1 MEPYSNYDLEKEL
14 AKEHIEIK
22 RFTNLSYLLW
32 QKPLLRRRL
41 KKKAKK
47 YCKYKLGADGL
58 DNVYR
63 SIYLGK
69 KKYEEYM
76 ELIEKSR
83 ERALELYEELA
94 VAADE
99 DREVFLKLSE
109 AYALPKETEEE
120 KKIKQQVLGERSLA
134 ATEAPFKVMELSLE
148 GLEITEK
155 LVGKS
160 NKMAVSDLGV
170 AAACFLAACKSA
182 WLNVKINL
190 PYLTDKDRAQAFE
203 KGGRNILEKVT
214 ELSEKIYDAVEK
226 EI

>member
-1 MEPYSNYDLEKEL
+1 MGKIADMSIKEYL
-14 AKEHIEIK
+14 DILKTDAPAPGGGGVSGLTAAQGISLTLMVIEL
-22 RFTNLSYLLW
+22 T
-32 QKPLLRRRL
+32 
-41 KKKAKK
+41 
-47 YCKYKLGADGL
+47 
-58 DNVYR
+58 
-63 SIYLGK
+63 LGK

-120 KKIKQQVLGERSLA
+120 KKNKQQVLGERSLA
-134 ATEAPFKVMELSLE
+134 ATEAPYKVMELSLE

-160 NKMAVSDLGV
+160 NKMAVSDLGE

>member
-1 MEPYSNYDLEKEL
+1 MGKIADMSIKEYL
-14 AKEHIEIK
+14 DILKTDAPAPGGGGVSGLTAAQGISLTLMVIEL
-22 RFTNLSYLLW
+22 T
-32 QKPLLRRRL
+32 
-41 KKKAKK
+41 
-47 YCKYKLGADGL
+47 
-58 DNVYR
+58 
-63 SIYLGK
+63 LGK

-120 KKIKQQVLGERSLA
+120 KKFKQQVLGERSLA
-134 ATEAPFKVMELSLE
+134 ATEAPYKVMELSLE

>member
-1 MEPYSNYDLEKEL
+1 MGKIADMSIKEYL
-14 AKEHIEIK
+14 DILKTDAPAPGGGGVSGLTAAQGISLTLMVIEL
-22 RFTNLSYLLW
+22 T
-32 QKPLLRRRL
+32 
-41 KKKAKK
+41 
-47 YCKYKLGADGL
+47 
-58 DNVYR
+58 
-63 SIYLGK
+63 LGK

-134 ATEAPFKVMELSLE
+134 ATEAPYKVMELSLE

-190 PYLTDKDRAQAFE
+190 PYLTDKDKAQAFE

>member
-1 MEPYSNYDLEKEL
+1 MGKIADMSIKEYL
-14 AKEHIEIK
+14 DILKTDAPAPGGGGVSGLTAAQGISLTLMVIEL
-22 RFTNLSYLLW
+22 T
-32 QKPLLRRRL
+32 
-41 KKKAKK
+41 
-47 YCKYKLGADGL
+47 
-58 DNVYR
+58 
-63 SIYLGK
+63 LGK

-120 KKIKQQVLGERSLA
+120 KKNKQQVLGERSLA

>member
-1 MEPYSNYDLEKEL
+1 MGKIVDMSIKEYL
-14 AKEHIEIK
+14 DILKTDAPAPGGGGVSGLTAAQGISLTLMVIEL
-22 RFTNLSYLLW
+22 T
-32 QKPLLRRRL
+32 
-41 KKKAKK
+41 
-47 YCKYKLGADGL
+47 
-58 DNVYR
+58 
-63 SIYLGK
+63 LGK
-69 KKYEEYM
+69 KKYEEYR

-120 KKIKQQVLGERSLA
+120 KKIKQQVLGERSIA
-134 ATEAPFKVMELSLE
+134 ATEAPYKVMELSLE

>member
-1 MEPYSNYDLEKEL
+1 MGKIADMSIKEYL
-14 AKEHIEIK
+14 DILKTDAPAPGGGGVSGLTAAQGISLTLMVIEL
-22 RFTNLSYLLW
+22 T
-32 QKPLLRRRL
+32 
-41 KKKAKK
+41 
-47 YCKYKLGADGL
+47 
-58 DNVYR
+58 
-63 SIYLGK
+63 LGK

-83 ERALELYEELA
+83 VRALELYEELA

-120 KKIKQQVLGERSLA
+120 KKFKKQVLGERSLA
-134 ATEAPFKVMELSLE
+134 ATEAPYKVMELSLE

>member
-1 MEPYSNYDLEKEL
+1 MGKIADMSIKEYL
-14 AKEHIEIK
+14 DILKTDAPAPGGGGVSGLTAAQGISLTLMVIEL
-22 RFTNLSYLLW
+22 T
-32 QKPLLRRRL
+32 
-41 KKKAKK
+41 
-47 YCKYKLGADGL
+47 
-58 DNVYR
+58 
-63 SIYLGK
+63 LGK

-76 ELIEKSR
+76 EIIEKSR

-120 KKIKQQVLGERSLA
+120 KKIKQQILGERSLA
-134 ATEAPFKVMELSLE
+134 ATEAPYKVMELSLE

-170 AAACFLAACKSA
+170 AAASFLAACKSA

-214 ELSEKIYDAVEK
+214 ELSEKIYYAVEK

>member
-1 MEPYSNYDLEKEL
+1 MGKIADMSIKEYL
-14 AKEHIEIK
+14 DILKTDAPAPGGGGVSGLTAAQGISLTLMVIEL
-22 RFTNLSYLLW
+22 T
-32 QKPLLRRRL
+32 
-41 KKKAKK
+41 
-47 YCKYKLGADGL
+47 
-58 DNVYR
+58 
-63 SIYLGK
+63 LGK

-76 ELIEKSR
+76 EIIEKSR

-120 KKIKQQVLGERSLA
+120 KRIKQQILGERSLA
-134 ATEAPFKVMELSLE
+134 ATEAPYKVMELSLE

>member
-1 MEPYSNYDLEKEL
+1 MGKIADMSIKEYL
-14 AKEHIEIK
+14 DILKTDAPAPGGGGVSGLTAAQGISLTLMVIEL
-22 RFTNLSYLLW
+22 T
-32 QKPLLRRRL
+32 
-41 KKKAKK
+41 
-47 YCKYKLGADGL
+47 
-58 DNVYR
+58 
-63 SIYLGK
+63 LGK

-83 ERALELYEELA
+83 DRALELYEELA

-120 KKIKQQVLGERSLA
+120 KKNKQQVLGERSLA
-134 ATEAPFKVMELSLE
+134 ATEAPYKVMELSLE

>member
-1 MEPYSNYDLEKEL
+1 MGKIADMSIKEYL
-14 AKEHIEIK
+14 DILKTDAPAPGGGGVSGLTAAQGISLTLMVIEL
-22 RFTNLSYLLW
+22 T
-32 QKPLLRRRL
+32 
-41 KKKAKK
+41 
-47 YCKYKLGADGL
+47 
-58 DNVYR
+58 
-63 SIYLGK
+63 LGK

-120 KKIKQQVLGERSLA
+120 KKNKQQVLGERSLA
-134 ATEAPFKVMELSLE
+134 ATEAPYKVMELSLE

-203 KGGRNILEKVT
+203 KGGRNFLEKVT

>member
-1 MEPYSNYDLEKEL
+1 MGKIADMSIKEYL
-14 AKEHIEIK
+14 DILKTDAPAPGGGGVSGLTAAQGISLTLMVIEL
-22 RFTNLSYLLW
+22 T
-32 QKPLLRRRL
+32 
-41 KKKAKK
+41 
-47 YCKYKLGADGL
+47 
-58 DNVYR
+58 
-63 SIYLGK
+63 LGK

-190 PYLTDKDRAQAFE
+190 PYLTDKDRTQAFE

-214 ELSEKIYDAVEK
+214 ALSEKIYDAVEK

>member
-1 MEPYSNYDLEKEL
+1 MGKIADMSIKEYL
-14 AKEHIEIK
+14 DILKTDAPAPGGGGVSGLTAAQGISLTLMVIEL
-22 RFTNLSYLLW
+22 T
-32 QKPLLRRRL
+32 
-41 KKKAKK
+41 
-47 YCKYKLGADGL
+47 
-58 DNVYR
+58 
-63 SIYLGK
+63 LGK

-134 ATEAPFKVMELSLE
+134 ATEAPYKVMELSLE

-203 KGGRNILEKVT
+203 KGGINILEKVT
-214 ELSEKIYDAVEK
+214 ALSEKIYDAVEK

>member
-1 MEPYSNYDLEKEL
+1 MGKIADMSIKEYL
-14 AKEHIEIK
+14 DILKTDAPAPGGGGVSGLTAAQGISLTLMVIEL
-22 RFTNLSYLLW
+22 T
-32 QKPLLRRRL
+32 
-41 KKKAKK
+41 
-47 YCKYKLGADGL
+47 
-58 DNVYR
+58 
-63 SIYLGK
+63 LGK

-83 ERALELYEELA
+83 ERALGLYEELA

-120 KKIKQQVLGERSLA
+120 KKFKKQVLSERSLA
-134 ATEAPFKVMELSLE
+134 ATEAPYKVMELSLE

>member
-1 MEPYSNYDLEKEL
+1 MGKIADMSIKEYL
-14 AKEHIEIK
+14 DILKTDAPAPGGGGVSGLTAAQGISLTLMVIEL
-22 RFTNLSYLLW
+22 T
-32 QKPLLRRRL
+32 
-41 KKKAKK
+41 
-47 YCKYKLGADGL
+47 
-58 DNVYR
+58 
-63 SIYLGK
+63 LGK

-120 KKIKQQVLGERSLA
+120 KKIKQQVLGERSIA
-134 ATEAPFKVMELSLE
+134 ATEAPYKVMELSLE

>member
-1 MEPYSNYDLEKEL
+1 MGKIADMSIKEYL
-14 AKEHIEIK
+14 DILKTDAPAPGGGGVSGLTAAQGISLTLMVIEL
-22 RFTNLSYLLW
+22 T
-32 QKPLLRRRL
+32 
-41 KKKAKK
+41 
-47 YCKYKLGADGL
+47 
-58 DNVYR
+58 
-63 SIYLGK
+63 LGK

-76 ELIEKSR
+76 EIIEKSR

-120 KKIKQQVLGERSLA
+120 KKIKQQILGERSLA
-134 ATEAPFKVMELSLE
+134 ATEAPYKVMKLSLE

>member
-1 MEPYSNYDLEKEL
+1 MGKIADMSIKEYL
-14 AKEHIEIK
+14 DILKTDAPAPGGGGVSGLTAAQGISLTLMVIEL
-22 RFTNLSYLLW
+22 T
-32 QKPLLRRRL
+32 
-41 KKKAKK
+41 
-47 YCKYKLGADGL
+47 
-58 DNVYR
+58 
-63 SIYLGK
+63 LGK

-120 KKIKQQVLGERSLA
+120 KKNKQQVLGERSLA
-134 ATEAPFKVMELSLE
+134 ATEAPYKVMELSLE

-214 ELSEKIYDAVEK
+214 KLSEKIYDAVEK

>member
-1 MEPYSNYDLEKEL
+1 MGKIADMSIKEYL
-14 AKEHIEIK
+14 DILKTDAPAPGGGGVSGLTAAQGISLTLMVIEL
-22 RFTNLSYLLW
+22 T
-32 QKPLLRRRL
+32 
-41 KKKAKK
+41 
-47 YCKYKLGADGL
+47 
-58 DNVYR
+58 
-63 SIYLGK
+63 LGK

-120 KKIKQQVLGERSLA
+120 KKIKKQVLGERSLA
-134 ATEAPFKVMELSLE
+134 ATEAPYKVMELSLE

-214 ELSEKIYDAVEK
+214 ALSEKIYDAVEK

>member
-1 MEPYSNYDLEKEL
+1 MGKIADMSIKEYL
-14 AKEHIEIK
+14 DILKTDAPAPGGGGVSGLTAAQGISLTLMVIEL
-22 RFTNLSYLLW
+22 T
-32 QKPLLRRRL
+32 
-41 KKKAKK
+41 
-47 YCKYKLGADGL
+47 
-58 DNVYR
+58 
-63 SIYLGK
+63 LGK

-83 ERALELYEELA
+83 VRALELYEELA

-120 KKIKQQVLGERSLA
+120 KKIKQQILGERSLA
-134 ATEAPFKVMELSLE
+134 ATEAPYKVMELSLE

-214 ELSEKIYDAVEK
+214 ALSEKIYDAVEK

>member
-1 MEPYSNYDLEKEL
+1 MGKIADMSIKEYL
-14 AKEHIEIK
+14 DILKTDAPAPGGGGVSGLTAAQGISLTLMVIEL
-22 RFTNLSYLLW
+22 T
-32 QKPLLRRRL
+32 
-41 KKKAKK
+41 
-47 YCKYKLGADGL
+47 
-58 DNVYR
+58 
-63 SIYLGK
+63 LGK

>member
-1 MEPYSNYDLEKEL
+1 MEKIADMSIKEYL
-14 AKEHIEIK
+14 DILKTDAPAPGGGGVSGLTAAQGISLTLMVIEL
-22 RFTNLSYLLW
+22 T
-32 QKPLLRRRL
+32 
-41 KKKAKK
+41 
-47 YCKYKLGADGL
+47 
-58 DNVYR
+58 
-63 SIYLGK
+63 LGK

-134 ATEAPFKVMELSLE
+134 ATEAPYKVMELSLE

>member
-1 MEPYSNYDLEKEL
+1 M
-14 AKEHIEIK
+14 
-22 RFTNLSYLLW
+22 
-32 QKPLLRRRL
+32 RRRL
-41 KKKAKK
+41 KGTVRHMGKI
-47 YCKYKLGADGL
+47 ADMSIKEYLDILKTDAPAPGGGGVSGL
-58 DNVYR
+58 TATQGISLTLMV
-63 SIYLGK
+63 IELTLGK

-76 ELIEKSR
+76 EIIEKSR

-120 KKIKQQVLGERSLA
+120 KKIKQQILGERSLA
-134 ATEAPFKVMELSLE
+134 ATEAPYKVMELSLE

>member
-1 MEPYSNYDLEKEL
+1 MGKIADMSIKEYL
-14 AKEHIEIK
+14 DILKTDAPAPGGGGVSGLTAAQGISLTLMVIEL
-22 RFTNLSYLLW
+22 T
-32 QKPLLRRRL
+32 
-41 KKKAKK
+41 
-47 YCKYKLGADGL
+47 
-58 DNVYR
+58 
-63 SIYLGK
+63 LGK

-94 VAADE
+94 VAADD

-134 ATEAPFKVMELSLE
+134 ATEAPYKVMELSLE

-214 ELSEKIYDAVEK
+214 ALSEKIYDAVEK

>member
-1 MEPYSNYDLEKEL
+1 MGKIADMSIKEYL
-14 AKEHIEIK
+14 DILKTDAPAPGGGGVSGLTAAQGISLTLMVIEL
-22 RFTNLSYLLW
+22 T
-32 QKPLLRRRL
+32 
-41 KKKAKK
+41 
-47 YCKYKLGADGL
+47 
-58 DNVYR
+58 
-63 SIYLGK
+63 LGK

-120 KKIKQQVLGERSLA
+120 RKIKQQVLGERSLA

-214 ELSEKIYDAVEK
+214 ALSEKIYDAVEK

>member
-1 MEPYSNYDLEKEL
+1 MGKIADMSIKEYL
-14 AKEHIEIK
+14 DILKTDAPAPGGGGVSGLTAAQGISLTLMVIEL
-22 RFTNLSYLLW
+22 T
-32 QKPLLRRRL
+32 
-41 KKKAKK
+41 
-47 YCKYKLGADGL
+47 
-58 DNVYR
+58 
-63 SIYLGK
+63 LGK

-120 KKIKQQVLGERSLA
+120 KKNKQQVLGERSLA
-134 ATEAPFKVMELSLE
+134 ATEAPYKVMELSLE

-214 ELSEKIYDAVEK
+214 ALSEKIYDAVEK

>member
-1 MEPYSNYDLEKEL
+1 MGKIADMSIKEYL
-14 AKEHIEIK
+14 DILKTDAPAPGGGGVSGLTAAQGISLTLMVIEL
-22 RFTNLSYLLW
+22 T
-32 QKPLLRRRL
+32 
-41 KKKAKK
+41 
-47 YCKYKLGADGL
+47 
-58 DNVYR
+58 
-63 SIYLGK
+63 LGK

-76 ELIEKSR
+76 EIIEKSR

-120 KKIKQQVLGERSLA
+120 KKIKQQILGERSLA
-134 ATEAPFKVMELSLE
+134 ATEAPYKVMELSLE

>member
-1 MEPYSNYDLEKEL
+1 MGKIADMSIKEYL
-14 AKEHIEIK
+14 DILKTDAPAPGGGGVSGLTAAQGISLTLMVIEL
-22 RFTNLSYLLW
+22 T
-32 QKPLLRRRL
+32 
-41 KKKAKK
+41 
-47 YCKYKLGADGL
+47 
-58 DNVYR
+58 
-63 SIYLGK
+63 LGK

-109 AYALPKETEEE
+109 GYALPRETEEE
-120 KKIKQQVLGERSLA
+120 KKNKQQVLGERSLA
-134 ATEAPFKVMELSLE
+134 ATEAPYKVMELSLE

>member
-1 MEPYSNYDLEKEL
+1 MGKIADMSIKEYL
-14 AKEHIEIK
+14 DILKTDAPAPGGGGVSGLTAAQGISLTLMVIEL
-22 RFTNLSYLLW
+22 T
-32 QKPLLRRRL
+32 
-41 KKKAKK
+41 
-47 YCKYKLGADGL
+47 
-58 DNVYR
+58 
-63 SIYLGK
+63 LGK

-120 KKIKQQVLGERSLA
+120 KKIKQQILGERSLA

-214 ELSEKIYDAVEK
+214 ELSGKIYDAVEK

>member
-1 MEPYSNYDLEKEL
+1 MGKIADMSIKEYL
-14 AKEHIEIK
+14 DVLKTDAPAPGGGGVSGLTAAQGISLTLMVIEL
-22 RFTNLSYLLW
+22 T
-32 QKPLLRRRL
+32 
-41 KKKAKK
+41 
-47 YCKYKLGADGL
+47 
-58 DNVYR
+58 
-63 SIYLGK
+63 LGK

>member
-1 MEPYSNYDLEKEL
+1 MGKIADMSIKEYL
-14 AKEHIEIK
+14 DILKTDAPAPGGGGVSGLTAAQGISLTLMVIEL
-22 RFTNLSYLLW
+22 T
-32 QKPLLRRRL
+32 
-41 KKKAKK
+41 
-47 YCKYKLGADGL
+47 
-58 DNVYR
+58 
-63 SIYLGK
+63 LGK

-76 ELIEKSR
+76 EIIEKSR

-120 KKIKQQVLGERSLA
+120 KKIKQQILGERSLA
-134 ATEAPFKVMELSLE
+134 ATEAPYKVMELSLE

-190 PYLTDKDRAQAFE
+190 PYLTDKDRAQDFE

>member
-1 MEPYSNYDLEKEL
+1 MGKIADMSIKEYL
-14 AKEHIEIK
+14 DILKTDAPAPGGGGVSGLTAAQGISLTLMVIEL
-22 RFTNLSYLLW
+22 T
-32 QKPLLRRRL
+32 
-41 KKKAKK
+41 
-47 YCKYKLGADGL
+47 
-58 DNVYR
+58 
-63 SIYLGK
+63 LGK
-69 KKYEEYM
+69 KKYEQYR
-76 ELIEKSR
+76 ELNEKSR

-134 ATEAPFKVMELSLE
+134 ATEAPYKVMELSLE

-190 PYLTDKDRAQAFE
+190 PYLTNKDRAQAFE

-214 ELSEKIYDAVEK
+214 ALSEKIYDAVEK

>member
-1 MEPYSNYDLEKEL
+1 MGKIADMSIKEYL
-14 AKEHIEIK
+14 DILKTDAPAPGGGGVSGLTAAQGISLTLMVIEL
-22 RFTNLSYLLW
+22 T
-32 QKPLLRRRL
+32 
-41 KKKAKK
+41 
-47 YCKYKLGADGL
+47 
-58 DNVYR
+58 
-63 SIYLGK
+63 LGK

-214 ELSEKIYDAVEK
+214 ALSEKIYDAVEK

>member
-1 MEPYSNYDLEKEL
+1 MGKIADMSIKEYL
-14 AKEHIEIK
+14 DILKTDAPAPGGGGVSGLTAAQGISLTLMVIEL
-22 RFTNLSYLLW
+22 T
-32 QKPLLRRRL
+32 
-41 KKKAKK
+41 
-47 YCKYKLGADGL
+47 
-58 DNVYR
+58 
-63 SIYLGK
+63 LGK

-120 KKIKQQVLGERSLA
+120 KKNKQQILGERSLA
-134 ATEAPFKVMELSLE
+134 ATEAPYKVMELSLE

>member
-1 MEPYSNYDLEKEL
+1 MGKIVDMSIKEYL
-14 AKEHIEIK
+14 DILKTDAPAPGGGGVSGLTAAQGISLTLMVIEL
-22 RFTNLSYLLW
+22 T
-32 QKPLLRRRL
+32 
-41 KKKAKK
+41 
-47 YCKYKLGADGL
+47 
-58 DNVYR
+58 
-63 SIYLGK
+63 LGK

-134 ATEAPFKVMELSLE
+134 ATEAPYKVMELSLE

>member
-1 MEPYSNYDLEKEL
+1 MGKIADMSIKEYL
-14 AKEHIEIK
+14 DILKTDAPAPGGGGVSGLTAAQGISLTLMVIEL
-22 RFTNLSYLLW
+22 T
-32 QKPLLRRRL
+32 
-41 KKKAKK
+41 
-47 YCKYKLGADGL
+47 
-58 DNVYR
+58 
-63 SIYLGK
+63 LGK

-120 KKIKQQVLGERSLA
+120 RKIKQQVLGERSLA

-203 KGGRNILEKVT
+203 KDGRNILEKVT

>member
-1 MEPYSNYDLEKEL
+1 MGKIADMSIKEYL
-14 AKEHIEIK
+14 DILKTDAPAPGGGGVSGLTAAQGISLTLMVIEL
-22 RFTNLSYLLW
+22 T
-32 QKPLLRRRL
+32 
-41 KKKAKK
+41 
-47 YCKYKLGADGL
+47 
-58 DNVYR
+58 
-63 SIYLGK
+63 LGK
-69 KKYEEYM
+69 KKYEEYR

-134 ATEAPFKVMELSLE
+134 ATEAPYKVMELSLE

>member
-1 MEPYSNYDLEKEL
+1 
-14 AKEHIEIK
+14 
-22 RFTNLSYLLW
+22 
-32 QKPLLRRRL
+32 
-41 KKKAKK
+41 
-47 YCKYKLGADGL
+47 
-58 DNVYR
+58 
-63 SIYLGK
+63 
-69 KKYEEYM
+69 M

-83 ERALELYEELA
+83 VRALELYEELA

-134 ATEAPFKVMELSLE
+134 ATEAPYKVMELSLE

>member
-1 MEPYSNYDLEKEL
+1 MGKIADMSIKEYL
-14 AKEHIEIK
+14 DILKTDAPAPGGGGVSGLTAAQGISLTLMVIEL
-22 RFTNLSYLLW
+22 T
-32 QKPLLRRRL
+32 
-41 KKKAKK
+41 
-47 YCKYKLGADGL
+47 
-58 DNVYR
+58 
-63 SIYLGK
+63 LGK

-76 ELIEKSR
+76 ELIKKSR

-120 KKIKQQVLGERSLA
+120 KKFKQQVLGERSLA
-134 ATEAPFKVMELSLE
+134 ATEAPYKVMELSLE

-214 ELSEKIYDAVEK
+214 ALSEKIYDAVEK